1 MEVLAA
7 HANANAHT
15 ANAVALPPHE
25 QAVFRFKLH
34 EDIIN
39 LINNFAIIHQ
49 NDDRKTYKQ
58 EWSKWFIENNAVLE
72 NEINRLTHLGYFGNI
87 EYKMFNAGRY
97 YFRKKE
103 LKGKNNVILNGDNNN
118 VNVKKRRIYN
128 PLNHDV
134 INAMDNHIRTSIL
147 NLNLNN
153 AEKKLKFKPANGY
166 DDFCKTHINL
176 LKPVIKQMIYHDNNN
191 NNNNND
197 NDISFIIISKIK
209 KTYKNRYFIITRKQQ

>member
-1 MEVLAA
+1 MEQ
-7 HANANAHT
+7 HASAP
-15 ANAVALPPHE
+15 ALLEAP
-25 QAVFRFKLH
+25 AIFRFKLN

-72 NEINRLTHLGYFGNI
+72 EEITRLTRLGYFGNI

-103 LKGKNNVILNGDNNN
+103 LKGNNNDDDHDNNV
-118 VNVKKRRIYN
+118 VKKKRIYN
-128 PLNHDV
+128 PINHDV
-134 INAMDNHIRTSIL
+134 INAMDNHIRDLSIL
-147 NLNLNN
+147 NI
-153 AEKKLKFKPANGY
+153 EKKLKFKPADGY

-176 LKPVIKQMIYHDNNN
+176 LKPIIKQMIYNQMDSEY
-191 NNNNND
+191 
-197 NDISFIIISKIK
+197 ISLKIK
-209 KTYKNRYFIITRKQQ
+209 KTYKNRHFIITRNKQP

>member
-1 MEVLAA
+1 MELQV
-7 HANANAHT
+7 
-15 ANAVALPPHE
+15 HE
-25 QAVFRFKLH
+25 HVQVKPAIFRFKLN

-72 NEINRLTHLGYFGNI
+72 EEIIRLTRLGYLGNI

-103 LKGKNNVILNGDNNN
+103 LKGKNDNVQPHVQTD
-118 VNVKKRRIYN
+118 VKKKQRIYT
-128 PLNHDV
+128 PINHEV
-134 INAMDNHIRTSIL
+134 INAMDNHINASIL
-147 NLNLNN
+147 NIDKKLN
-153 AEKKLKFKPANGY
+153 LKFKPADGY

-176 LKPVIKQMIYHDNNN
+176 LKPIIKQMIYNQMESSSELSKNNN
-191 NNNNND
+191 NNNNN
-197 NDISFIIISKIK
+197 ISLIIISKIK
-209 KTYKNRYFIITRKQQ
+209 KTYKNRCFIITHKKQ